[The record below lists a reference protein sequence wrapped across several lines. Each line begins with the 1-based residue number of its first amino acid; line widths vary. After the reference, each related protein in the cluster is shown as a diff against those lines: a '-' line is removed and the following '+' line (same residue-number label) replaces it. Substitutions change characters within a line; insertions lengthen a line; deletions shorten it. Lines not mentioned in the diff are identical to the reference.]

1 MKSMRNIIIVLI
13 IVILLCFFS
22 LACQSTPE
30 EAVILG
36 SNSDST
42 KDGLVDDKPLTV
54 DQLQVPETWIEDELA
69 VSKTY
74 NITANAQIIVP
85 DIHQC
90 HGIIVKCVPFDATM
104 IQTIANLFVEDL
116 SDIYINDINL
126 SKREIMEM
134 IVRYQQQ
141 LTEETIEQD
150 ITDLEI
156 ENLLAELYAKLE
168 TAPESKQEGILDF
181 NSIVGSKEYFGRFV
195 LDNRIMSI
203 TGIMNGTSLGIKPR
217 GIIQYDG
224 WQIGEN
230 EILKIGDIGIEED
243 AAKNLANSFIEN
255 LMCDNVALLKTTKAQ
270 IVEPETAEII
280 PIYVMTYG
288 KSYNGLSTVD
298 IGLDYTLY
306 PTSSISEYA
315 APWPQEIISL
325 YISKDK
331 VIGVNWFGSSKI
343 EHVES
348 TECLFL
354 PFIQIQQ
361 RIRDQLRYRYS
372 FLDSEQY
379 EGIDRIDISIDEI
392 KLGYCI
398 TGIKNM
404 PNVSRLA
411 PAWYVLYR
419 EFAEEDGSG
428 TDAVLVIHAETGEV
442 LDPRITR

>member
-1 MKSMRNIIIVLI
+1 ML
-13 IVILLCFFS
+13 FFVS
-22 LACQSTPE
+22 LPVNTRGSGD
-30 EAVILG
+30 LG

-255 LMCDNVALLKTTKAQ
+255 LMCDNVSLIKTTKAQ
-270 IVEPETAEII
+270 MAAQSLRDFVPLC
-280 PIYVMTYG
+280 
-288 KSYNGLSTVD
+288 GLCFRHFFASVFFC
-298 IGLDYTLY
+298 
-306 PTSSISEYA
+306 A
-315 APWPQEIISL
+315 AACRR
-325 YISKDK
+325 
-331 VIGVNWFGSSKI
+331 GHARFA
-343 EHVES
+343 
-348 TECLFL
+348 
-354 PFIQIQQ
+354 
-361 RIRDQLRYRYS
+361 RDLCA
-372 FLDSEQY
+372 F
-379 EGIDRIDISIDEI
+379 
-392 KLGYCI
+392 
-398 TGIKNM
+398 
-404 PNVSRLA
+404 A
-411 PAWYVLYR
+411 P
-419 EFAEEDGSG
+419 
-428 TDAVLVIHAETGEV
+428 
-442 LDPRITR
+442 